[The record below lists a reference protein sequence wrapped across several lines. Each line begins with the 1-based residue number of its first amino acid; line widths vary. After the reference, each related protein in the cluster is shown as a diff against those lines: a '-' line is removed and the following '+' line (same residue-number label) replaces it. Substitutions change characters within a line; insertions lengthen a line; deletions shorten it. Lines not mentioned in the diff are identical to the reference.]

1 MNIIF
6 FTRGGAC
13 ARSVHLSHWLHYV
26 IPALLFLCV
35 SAGLT
40 YAGYYWGL
48 HTAPDE
54 RLARWEEELRE
65 QRRQIETAQ
74 QLTQANIDALTL
86 RLGRLQGHVTRLDAL
101 GNKLVKMAE
110 IDANEFDFSNPPALG
125 GPEAAASMPEVVAPS
140 LEGAID
146 ALARQ
151 LVERERQLLVLD
163 DAIMT
168 RNLANEVL
176 PAGRPVKKGW
186 ISSYYGMRSDPFT
199 GRPEFHKG
207 MDFAGKK
214 GSDVVAVGGGVVT
227 WSGKRYG
234 YGNMVEINHGNGY
247 VTRYGHNKEILVAE
261 GDTVKKGQ
269 VIAKMGSS
277 GRSTG
282 PHVHLEVIH
291 RGKHVNPQKYIQAS
305 N

>member
-6 FTRGGAC
+6 FTKGGAR
-13 ARSVHLSHWLHYV
+13 ARSVHLSHWLHYL
-26 IPALLFLCV
+26 IPGILFLCV
-35 SAGLT
+35 SVGLV
-40 YAGYYWGL
+40 YGGFHWGL
-48 HTAPDE
+48 RTAPDE
-54 RLARWEEELRE
+54 RLVRWEDELRE

-74 QLTQANIDALTL
+74 RLTEANIDALTQ

-101 GNKLVKMAE
+101 GNKLVKMAD
-110 IDANEFDFSNPPALG
+110 IDASEFDFSNPPALG
-125 GPEAAASMPEVVAPS
+125 GPEAGAVIPEVAAPS

-168 RNLANEVL
+168 QKLEDEVL

-207 MDFAGKK
+207 VDFAGKA
-214 GSDVVAVGGGVVT
+214 GSDVIAVGGGVVT

-234 YGNMVEINHGNGY
+234 YGKMVEINHGNGY
-247 VTRYGHNKEILVAE
+247 VTRYGHNKELVVSE
-261 GDTVKKGQ
+261 GDVVKKGD
-269 VIAKMGSS
+269 VIGKMGST

-291 RGKHVNPQKYIQAS
+291 RGKHVNPQKFVQS
-305 N
+305 SR